1 MVVGFWTQTF
11 TDCTWRGPEDPLS
24 VSILLS
30 SSPEINPYSNLPCWL
45 TNEGVLL
52 RMLPICR
59 AQTGDGSI
67 DVCMAFHSAYLVHII
82 SIILR
87 HTREKKPR
95 YMLPYAKQHLQ
106 GNFCHAEDNATPHR
120 ARKATL
126 STATWN
132 RQNATVGKVAWLQP
146 PGTGLVHAINMMQTL
161 LRSLMSISI

>member
-30 SSPEINPYSNLPCWL
+30 SSPEINPYSNFTMLINEWRCTSENAANLQGPDWWWL
-45 TNEGVLL
+45 HRCLHGISQCLL
-52 RMLPICR
+52 
-59 AQTGDGSI
+59 
-67 DVCMAFHSAYLVHII
+67 SAYHLYNPKAY
-82 SIILR
+82 
-87 HTREKKPR
+87 TWKKNPDTC
-95 YMLPYAKQHLQ
+95 YTLQ

-120 ARKATL
+120 TRIATL

-146 PGTGLVHAINMMQTL
+146 PGTGLVHAVNMMQTL
-161 LRSLMSISI
+161 LRTLMSISI